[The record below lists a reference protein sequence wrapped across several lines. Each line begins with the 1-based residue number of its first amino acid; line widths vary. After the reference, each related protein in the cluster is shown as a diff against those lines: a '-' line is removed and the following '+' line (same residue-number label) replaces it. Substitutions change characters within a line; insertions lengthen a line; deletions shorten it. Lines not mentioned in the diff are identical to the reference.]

1 MMQSQ
6 DMTSKTTTKVP
17 KRQVFREKGNK
28 IKDALKNLDI
38 FRMFSR
44 SYCMACMPSYL
55 LFFFLWIKKHALI
68 TKNSKAAQKY
78 TGSIQKGQSPEKDQK
93 HEEKIPKP
101 ENNYLYPIQVKK
113 SKILLSLSPLDMLA

>member
-17 KRQVFREKGNK
+17 KRPVFREKGKK

-44 SYCMACMPSYL
+44 SDCMACMSSYL
-55 LFFFLWIKKHALI
+55 LSF
-68 TKNSKAAQKY
+68 
-78 TGSIQKGQSPEKDQK
+78 
-93 HEEKIPKP
+93 
-101 ENNYLYPIQVKK
+101 
-113 SKILLSLSPLDMLA
+113 